1 MSKNT
6 GNLAQSAW
14 RNPRKRNFF
23 ADLVTSIDRDEN
35 SYEVQENILLPVF
48 WKKKATEKT
57 VSLHRKEKVTKKS
70 NTGKAKKSE
79 KDQRSIGKVKRLK
92 IWDIIL
98 NISLPLYFEI
108 QILQM
113 HFA

>member
-23 ADLVTSIDRDEN
+23 EDLVTSIDRDEN

-48 WKKKATEKT
+48 
-57 VSLHRKEKVTKKS
+57 
-70 NTGKAKKSE
+70 
-79 KDQRSIGKVKRLK
+79 
-92 IWDIIL
+92 
-98 NISLPLYFEI
+98 
-108 QILQM
+108 
-113 HFA
+113 